1 MNHHTTKSGR
11 LAITALIAT
20 AAFAGCGSDSDEGTI
35 PVSDWVAEFDR
46 QCVEIGAELSNPD
59 LTDEQFLAISERG
72 VAEMRAIGT
81 PDEMDAEAETLLIVL
96 ETTTA
101 DTTLDDE
108 IISNLDQQFL
118 NAATVLGISDA
129 CIGGAQGE

>member
-1 MNHHTTKSGR
+1 MNHHMTRSGR
-11 LAITALIAT
+11 LAITALIVT

-46 QCVEIGAELSNPD
+46 RCVEIGAELSDPD

-81 PDEMDAEAETLLIVL
+81 PDEMDAEAETLLTVL

-108 IISNLDQQFL
+108 TISNLDQQFL

>member
-1 MNHHTTKSGR
+1 MNHHTITSGR
-11 LAITALIAT
+11 LAITALIVT
-20 AAFAGCGSDSDEGTI
+20 AAFAGCGSDGDEGTI

-72 VAEMRAIGT
+72 VAEMRDIGT
-81 PDEMDAEAETLLIVL
+81 PDEMGAEAEALLTVL
-96 ETTTA
+96 ENTTV

-108 IISNLDQQFL
+108 TIGNLDQQFL
-118 NAATVLGISDA
+118 DAATVLGISDA
-129 CIGGAQGE
+129 CIGGAQD